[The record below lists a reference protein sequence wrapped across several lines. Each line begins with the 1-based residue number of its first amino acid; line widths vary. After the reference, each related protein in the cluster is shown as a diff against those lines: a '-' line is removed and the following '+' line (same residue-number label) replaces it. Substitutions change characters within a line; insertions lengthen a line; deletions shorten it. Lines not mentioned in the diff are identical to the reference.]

1 MTLLCLQLWFYD
13 AYAGLKRLFNV
24 KVEDGLNDDKCL
36 ADYEYKKGDSFG
48 LLSAHI
54 RHIANNNFNV

>member
-1 MTLLCLQLWFYD
+1 MKLWFHDIYTNW
-13 AYAGLKRLFNV
+13 KRLFNSEI
-24 KVEDGLNDDKCL
+24 KDGLNDDKCV

-48 LLSAHI
+48 LMSGHI